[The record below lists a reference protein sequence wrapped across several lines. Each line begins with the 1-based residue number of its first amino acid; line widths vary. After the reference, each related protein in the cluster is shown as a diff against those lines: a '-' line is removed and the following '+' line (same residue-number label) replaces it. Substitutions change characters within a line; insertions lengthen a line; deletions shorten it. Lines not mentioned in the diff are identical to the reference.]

1 MESSLVESAL
11 DFEIM
16 AGFLFLFFICNLTLF
31 NLTTW
36 GRLEH
41 RREKKQK
48 VEPPTSS
55 EFPLKV
61 AWDTFTETLLLEE
74 LQPDFAE
81 TWELRRELKLQYVHA
96 QLPQLKLLGCFRL
109 SVQYPVLAKAR

>member
-36 GRLEH
+36 GRLEL
-41 RREKKQK
+41 RREKK
-48 VEPPTSS
+48 
-55 EFPLKV
+55 
-61 AWDTFTETLLLEE
+61 
-74 LQPDFAE
+74 AE
-81 TWELRRELKLQYVHA
+81 
-96 QLPQLKLLGCFRL
+96 
-109 SVQYPVLAKAR
+109 S